1 MTGLLPNHI
10 LHHVET
16 RKCVSYEEEDT
27 CVSYEEEDTCVSYEE
42 EDTCAFMTRKCALM
56 MEYVVT
62 VEGLRLG

>member
-1 MTGLLPNHI
+1 MTGLLPNRI